1 MYKEISKKTFDLLLE
16 KRVALAKV
24 LLIPFVI
31 LSIIENY
38 LPTNTQ
44 FQIFN
49 SNLSSY
55 LLIALS
61 LIVSIFMSISV
72 HRVLLLP
79 KEQISTYGSY
89 TFSKRFLSF
98 FAKGILLA
106 FLIVIFGVFSFF
118 IINIIASIFKS
129 ALINAIIVAFVFIA
143 LAVLFS
149 RISLVFP
156 ATSIDKKMDFSEAL
170 ALTSNHKTLVFF
182 TVVVIPLLFAILL
195 GFVYGMAIEFL
206 MTIISQKL
214 KVLYSLLNIFTTVF
228 MIAFLSTTY
237 EYIMNVQPKKE
248 ENPLEEPEFI
258 KGENTLKIKIDDRYD
273 LSFQSLKE
281 ELYNQY
287 EKLGF
292 TLISF
297 DKKTSWMIKNPE
309 FNDAYILLSYKD
321 NFYKVE
327 TFNVSEEPIL
337 DLKS

>member
-1 MYKEISKKTFDLLLE
+1 MYKEISKKTFDLLVE
-16 KRVALAKV
+16 KRVALIKV
-24 LLIPFVI
+24 LLIPFI
-31 LSIIENY
+31 LLSIIENY
-38 LPTNTQ
+38 LPSTH
-44 FQIFN
+44 FQISS
-49 SNLSSY
+49 SNLSLY
-55 LLIALS
+55 LLIILS

-79 KEQISTYGSY
+79 ENQTSAYGSY
-89 TFSKRFLSF
+89 SLSKRFWSF
-98 FAKGILLA
+98 FIKGILLA
-106 FLIVIFGVFSFF
+106 LLIVIFGIFAFF
-118 IINIIASIFKS
+118 IISIIASIFES
-129 ALINAIIVAFVFIA
+129 SWINAIIVAFVFIA

-156 ATSIDKKMDFSEAL
+156 AAAIDKEMDFSEAL
-170 ALTSNHKTLVFF
+170 ALTSKHKTLVFF
-182 TVVVIPLLFAILL
+182 TVVIIPLFLAILL

-206 MTIISQKL
+206 MTIVSQKL
-214 KVLYSLLNIFTTVF
+214 KALYSLLNIFTTVF

-292 TLISF
+292 TFISF
-297 DKKTSWMIKNPE
+297 DKEDSWMIKKPE
-309 FNDAYILLSYKD
+309 FNEAYILLSYKD
-321 NFYKVE
+321 SFYNIE
-327 TFNVSEEPIL
+327 TFNVSEEPSL